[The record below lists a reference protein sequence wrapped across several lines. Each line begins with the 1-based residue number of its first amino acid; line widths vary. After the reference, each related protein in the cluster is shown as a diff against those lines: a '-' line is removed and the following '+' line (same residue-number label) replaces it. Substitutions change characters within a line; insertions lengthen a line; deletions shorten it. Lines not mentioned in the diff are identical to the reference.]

1 MHRKIAV
8 SIAALALVTGLA
20 GCGAL
25 GPGAVAGSD
34 EPTANASTP
43 SDSECALLRTALD
56 RASTRANGLP
66 QKLQS
71 DVPGA
76 IADIN
81 ATIDDFQA
89 LTQELPEGQLKTQV
103 DQLVKQ
109 AEDLRTILEDAQ
121 QSGAN
126 GFTAVAQASSKLG
139 EIYTTLENMNASCAA
154 AE

>member
-8 SIAALALVTGLA
+8 SLAALALVTGLA

-25 GPGAVAGSD
+25 GSGSSAGSGEPGAS
-34 EPTANASTP
+34 ASAP
-43 SDSECALLRTALD
+43 SESECALLRTALD
-56 RASTRANGLP
+56 RASARADGLP

-109 AEDLRTILEDAQ
+109 AEELRALLEEAQ

-139 EIYTTLENMNASCAA
+139 EIYTTLESINASCAA
-154 AE
+154 AR